1 MKENSIDDVEK
12 YPALIAVNNILGT
25 LRRNEQRYIRSFL
38 GDFKISLKNL
48 RLIHNYVKDRN
59 MNNYLLKLVRE
70 DYLKR
75 IDEIHPKYEE
85 DLKTHM
91 KNYVFAKTR
100 ELIKNKT
107 KIK

>member
-1 MKENSIDDVEK
+1 MKTNYIDDVEK
-12 YPALIAVNNILGT
+12 YPALVAVNNILET
-25 LRRNEQRYIRSFL
+25 LDKQQKRYIRSFL
-38 GDFKISLKNL
+38 GDFKVSIKQLK
-48 RLIHNYVKDRN
+48 LIYNVVNDRDL
-59 MNNYLLKLVRE
+59 NNYLVKLVRE

-100 ELIKNKT
+100 ELIKNK
-107 KIK
+107 KK